1 MQIFDIPINSKR
13 METTRIGTF
22 DFPLA
27 VHKNDLKMCW
37 VSSTGT
43 GTTNFS

>member
-22 DFPLA
+22 DFPLSP
-27 VHKNDLKMCW
+27 
-37 VSSTGT
+37 VSPQ
-43 GTTNFS
+43 TT

>member
-27 VHKNDLKMCW
+27 VHENDLKKN
-37 VSSTGT
+37 VLSTGT